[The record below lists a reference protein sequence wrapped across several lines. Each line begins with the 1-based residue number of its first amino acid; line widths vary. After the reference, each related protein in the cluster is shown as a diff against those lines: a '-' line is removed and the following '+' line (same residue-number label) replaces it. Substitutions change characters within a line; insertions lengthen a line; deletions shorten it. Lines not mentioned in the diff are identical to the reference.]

1 MNMRC
6 LALVALS
13 LSLTAPAIRAAEV
26 VPPANVRFAKE
37 TDETPDFQRHVVPL
51 LGRLGCN
58 GRACH
63 GSFQGQGGFRLSLFG
78 YDFAADHAAL
88 TESES
93 PRVDLKQVEQSLILQ
108 KPTLA
113 LDHEGGERFTP
124 GGWEHRLL
132 AKWIA
137 GGAAPRAESAATFQT
152 LEVTPAEII
161 AQQPGEKMQ
170 LRVVAHWSD
179 GTREDVTPLC
189 RFQTND
195 ESIAVVSDTGVVT
208 ALTSGETHIVAF
220 YDNGVAPISVLLPY
234 APPGTIEDLPATTPL
249 DRYVTAKLHKLG
261 LALSPRCT
269 DAEFLRRA
277 SLDVTG
283 TLPLA
288 DEVRE
293 FLADA
298 SPDKRAN
305 KIEELLARPGYASWW
320 ATQICDWTGNAEN
333 NGPVGSEQGLRRQ
346 FAEQWFRWVERRVAE
361 DVPYDQLVAGIVL
374 AKSRTA
380 EQDFAAYCAEMSS
393 YFREA
398 DPADF
403 AARETMP
410 HFWSRRSLGADEE
423 KARAFAYAFLGV
435 RLECAQCHKHPFD
448 QWTKDDFDEFAAFF
462 SGVSYRPANRDQWNA
477 LRKEVGLGDLD
488 EDSGNYKRQFVAMLA
503 QGEVLP
509 FKEVSVPAP
518 SPGKRQ
524 RKPHP
529 KLGRVITP
537 RLLGGDEVLTEDY
550 PDPRQPLMDWLRQK
564 DNPYFA
570 RVLVNR
576 VWGSYFGRG
585 LVDPPDDMNLANP
598 ASNEPLLAYLAAQ
611 FVAHGYDLKWLHREI
626 LLSDAYQRS
635 WQSADEGPANNARDE
650 RYHSRFALRRLPA
663 EVLYDALVL
672 ATASDESAQKFV
684 HDHEAVLA
692 RAIGLASNYSGARDE
707 RGYALQLFG
716 KPAREANCDC
726 ERATEPNLQQ
736 TLYTQN
742 DDAMLQLIERK
753 DGWHQ
758 QVLAIELKDNAW
770 QDVHRVIDTAYLR
783 TLSRLPTDAE
793 RVAAAKYLTEGS
805 SPAAALRDLLWALVN
820 TKEFVVNH

>member
-1 MNMRC
+1 MRC

-13 LSLTAPAIRAAEV
+13 LSLTAPAIRAAEL

-88 TESES
+88 TAGES
-93 PRVDLKQVEQSLILQ
+93 PRVDLKQVDQSLILQ

-113 LDHEGGERFTP
+113 LDHDGGERFKS

-137 GGAAPRAESAATFQT
+137 SGAAPRAESAATFQT
-152 LEVTPAEII
+152 LEVTPAEIL
-161 AQQPGEKMQ
+161 ARQPGEKVQ
-170 LRVVAHWSD
+170 LRVVALWSD

-208 ALTSGETHIVAF
+208 ALSSGETHIVAF
-220 YDNGVAPISVLLPY
+220 YDNGVAPVSVLLPY
-234 APPGTIEDLPATTPL
+234 GPPGTIEDLPATTPL

-288 DEVRE
+288 DEVRA

-477 LRKEVGLGDLD
+477 LRKEVGLGELD

-518 SPGKRQ
+518 SQNKRPK
-524 RKPHP
+524 KPHP

-576 VWGSYFGRG
+576 VWASYFGRG
-585 LVDPPDDMNLANP
+585 LIDPPDDMNLANP

-626 LLSDAYQRS
+626 LNSDAYQRS
-635 WQSADEGPANNARDE
+635 WQVSGAGPANNARDV

-663 EVLYDALVL
+663 EVLFDALVL
-672 ATASDESAQKFV
+672 ATASDESGQKFV
-684 HDHEAVLA
+684 HDREAVLA

-736 TLYTQN
+736 TLYMQN
-742 DDAMLQLIERK
+742 DDALLQLIERK

-758 QVLAIELKDNAW
+758 QVLTFELQDNQW

-783 TLSRLPTDAE
+783 TLSRLPREEE